1 MREQWLIEDRV
12 PGAAIGYRAIVDAQG
27 YTICE
32 PSPMGEA
39 NARLIAAAPDL
50 SEALERLLAE
60 VEAIYDRQIYDR
72 DGKIAAAMRMAKAA
86 LKKGGAA

>member
-12 PGAAIGYRAIVDAQG
+12 PGAHIGYRAIVDAEG

-39 NARLIAAAPDL
+39 NSRLIAAAPDL
-50 SEALERLLAE
+50 LEALERLLVE

-72 DGKIAAAMRMAKAA
+72 DGKIAAAMQMAKAA
-86 LKKGGAA
+86 IKKGGAA